1 MLHATRMGRASPSAD
16 PIITAAF
23 AARRILAAAVGRSG
37 DRTLRRDR
45 ALTVYWKGQEE
56 PGLLLYGLRR
66 PDQDLRV
73 AIREVFPGPAEV
85 SEPWRLHGEEWA
97 VDLWT
102 VRSARLRAG
111 DEWRATLEAVLD
123 RLLRS
128 GYAVAWCATEG
139 DFVDPPDL
147 LDPSAMGDGV
157 YAAASRPTGFL
168 CRDDGYGELKVL
180 TDADLERLR
189 RPAAAIWS
197 GRT

>member
-66 PDQDLRV
+66 PDQVLRV
-73 AIREVFPGPAEV
+73 AIREVFPEPAEV
-85 SEPWRLHGEEWA
+85 SEPWRLHGEGWA

-102 VRSARLRAG
+102 VRSGRLRAG
-111 DEWRATLEAVLD
+111 GEWRATLETVLE

-128 GYAVAWCATEG
+128 GLTRPISSTRARWETASTRQLLVRPGFSAEAT
-139 DFVDPPDL
+139 
-147 LDPSAMGDGV
+147 A
-157 YAAASRPTGFL
+157 TG
-168 CRDDGYGELKVL
+168 
-180 TDADLERLR
+180 
-189 RPAAAIWS
+189 S
-197 GRT
+197 